1 MRSDSEIEQD
11 VEKELQVDTS
21 IDLTDVAVAVER
33 GVVTLSGFVRTFSE
47 KLDADRAAKRVLG
60 VVGVANDLDVRLRDL
75 DDRPD
80 PLIARV
86 ALAAIRDRLPGAA
99 DRIRAVAKNGWVTLE
114 GEVGWD
120 FERQAAVDVVA
131 ALESVKG
138 VSDMIQLEPRAAP
151 EEIKRRIAAALG
163 DGAADA
169 DDITVEVDGDTVI
182 LEGSVDTPADRD
194 AAERAARSAPGVM
207 AVDNQLAVAS

>member
-138 VSDMIQLEPRAAP
+138 VSDMIQLEPRVAP